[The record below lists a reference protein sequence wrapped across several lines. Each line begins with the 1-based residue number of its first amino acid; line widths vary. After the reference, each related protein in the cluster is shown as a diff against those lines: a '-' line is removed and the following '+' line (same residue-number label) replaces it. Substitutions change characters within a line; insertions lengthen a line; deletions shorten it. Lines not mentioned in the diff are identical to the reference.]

1 MLGPL
6 ENFLAS
12 HSIASCFGLVLGIL
26 LLWFSS
32 NQVIKRITPIAKYFG
47 VKELVVTILGV
58 SVLSSL
64 PELTISAFA
73 AAEGQADISL
83 GNVIGSNF
91 VTLTFVTALCALIS
105 PIRVSTDIKER
116 ESSWMILSTT
126 AIFLLAID
134 GKLTR
139 SDGMILMVLYIPYII
154 SVIRSAIQDSAKK
167 RKTIADRPARTRKI
181 VMHFL
186 FGAAAIL
193 GIIYGAKIALVS
205 GETLGRAFGLSTV
218 VLGILIFAFGTS
230 LPELAIALA
239 ATVRKKSDITIGEI
253 YSSNIFTALFVLG
266 CCALIKPLVLFDNPL
281 IPSVLV
287 KYDIPFLILAGVII
301 QIFVTTG
308 SRLHRFEAGLIL
320 ALYVYFVLVH
330 FVPTLL
336 PY

>member
-6 ENFLAS
+6 ETFLTSHIVAS
-12 HSIASCFGLVLGIL
+12 FFGLVLGIL

-32 NQVIKRITPIAKYFG
+32 AQVIIRITPIARYFR

-83 GNVIGSNF
+83 GNIIGSNF

-105 PIRVSTDIKER
+105 PIRVNTDIKER
-116 ESSWMILSTT
+116 ESSWMVLSTT
-126 AIFLLAID
+126 AILLLAID

-139 SDGMILMVLYIPYII
+139 IDGLILMSLYVPYLIA
-154 SVIRSAIQDSAKK
+154 VIRDAIRDSARGKK
-167 RKTIADRPARTRKI
+167 AGTERSARDGKI
-181 VMHFL
+181 VGHL
-186 FGAAAIL
+186 LIGASAIL
-193 GIIYGAKIALVS
+193 GIVYGAKIALVS
-205 GETLGRAFGLSTV
+205 GEALGRAFGLSTV

-239 ATVRKKSDITIGEI
+239 ATIRKKSDITIGEI
-253 YSSNIFTALFVLG
+253 YASNIFTALFVLG
-266 CCALIKPLVLFDNPL
+266 VCALIAPLVLFENPA
-281 IPSVLV
+281 IPSMLV

-308 SRLHRFEAGLIL
+308 SRLRRAEALLIL
-320 ALYVYFVLVH
+320 ALYVYFVLIH
-330 FVPTLL
+330 FIPSLL

>member
-6 ENFLAS
+6 ENLLTS
-12 HSIASCFGLVLGIL
+12 HIIGSVFGLLLGIF

-32 NQVIKRITPIAKYFG
+32 DQVIKRITPIARYFG
-47 VKELVVTILGV
+47 VRELVVTILGV

-64 PELTISAFA
+64 PELTISSFA
-73 AAEGQADISL
+73 AAQGKADISL

-105 PIRVSTDIKER
+105 PIRVSREIKER

-126 AIFLLAID
+126 VIFLLAID

-139 SDGMILMVLYIPYII
+139 IDGLILMSLYLPYIVA
-154 SVIRSAIQDSAKK
+154 VIRDAIQHSAKHK
-167 RKTIADRPARTRKI
+167 RGGPARSARNSKI
-181 VMHFL
+181 AFHFL
-186 FGAAAIL
+186 IGAGAIL
-193 GIIYGAKIALVS
+193 GIVYGAKIALVS
-205 GETLGRAFGLSTV
+205 GEAIGKAFGLSTV

-230 LPELAIALA
+230 LPELAIALT
-239 ATVRKKSDITIGEI
+239 ATFRQKSDITIGEI

-266 CCALIKPLVLFDNPL
+266 FCAFIAPLVLFENPA

-308 SRLHRFEAGLIL
+308 SRLGRFEALLIM
-320 ALYVYFVLVH
+320 ALYVYFVLTH
-330 FVPTLL
+330 FIPTLL

>member
-1 MLGPL
+1 MLEPL
-6 ENFLAS
+6 ENLLTS
-12 HSIASCFGLVLGIL
+12 HIIASGIGLVLGIL

-83 GNVIGSNF
+83 GNIIGSNF

-126 AIFLLAID
+126 CIFLLAID

-139 SDGMILMVLYIPYII
+139 IDGIILIVLYTPYIVA
-154 SVIRSAIQDSAKK
+154 VIRDAIHDSTRGKK
-167 RKTIADRPARTRKI
+167 AGAIRPARHSKI
-181 VMHFL
+181 ALHFVI
-186 FGAAAIL
+186 GAASIL
-193 GIIYGAKIALVS
+193 GIVFGAKIALVS
-205 GETLGRAFGLSTV
+205 GEAIGRTFGLSTV

-239 ATVRKKSDITIGEI
+239 ATFRKKSDITIGEI

-266 CCALIKPLVLFDNPL
+266 CCALIKPLILFENPQ

-287 KYDIPFLILAGVII
+287 KYDIPFLIFAGVII

-308 SRLHRFEAGLIL
+308 SRLRRLEALFIL
-320 ALYVYFVLVH
+320 MLYIYFVLVH
-330 FVPTLL
+330 FIPSLL

>member
-73 AAEGQADISL
+73 AAEGQANISL

-105 PIRVSTDIKER
+105 PIRVSSDIKER

-126 AIFLLAID
+126 AILLLAID

-139 SDGMILMVLYIPYII
+139 SDGMILVVLYLPYLIA
-154 SVIRSAIQDSAKK
+154 VIRSAIQDSAKK
-167 RKTIADRPARTRKI
+167 KKTIAGRPAKTRKMVI
-181 VMHFL
+181 HFL

-205 GETLGRAFGLSTV
+205 GETLGKAFGLSTV

-239 ATVRKKSDITIGEI
+239 ATARKKSDITIGEI

-266 CCALIKPLVLFDNPL
+266 CCALIKPLVFFDNPL

-308 SRLHRFEAGLIL
+308 SRLHRFEAVLIL
-320 ALYVYFVLVH
+320 ALYVYFVLIH
-330 FVPTLL
+330 FVPALL

>member
-6 ENFLAS
+6 DNFLTS
-12 HSIASCFGLVLGIL
+12 HIVASCFGLVLGIL
-26 LLWFSS
+26 LLWLSS

-64 PELTISAFA
+64 PELTISVFA

-126 AIFLLAID
+126 SIFLLAID

-139 SDGMILMVLYIPYII
+139 IDGIILITLYIPYIVA
-154 SVIRSAIQDSAKK
+154 VIRSAIHDSAKK
-167 RKTIADRPARTRKI
+167 KKVTANRSDRDRKI
-181 VMHFL
+181 VLHFL
-186 FGAAAIL
+186 ISAGAIL

-205 GETLGRAFGLSTV
+205 GEAIGKAFGLSTV

-239 ATVRKKSDITIGEI
+239 ATFRKKSDITIGEI

-266 CCALIKPLVLFDNPL
+266 VCALITPLVLFENPL

-308 SRLHRFEAGLIL
+308 SRLRRIEAVLIL
-320 ALYVYFVLVH
+320 ALYVYFVLMH
-330 FVPTLL
+330 FIPALL

>member
-6 ENFLAS
+6 ENLLTS
-12 HSIASCFGLVLGIL
+12 HIIASFAGLVLGIL

-32 NQVIKRITPIAKYFG
+32 NQVIKRITPIARYFG

-105 PIRVSTDIKER
+105 PIRVNTDIKER

-126 AIFLLAID
+126 AILLLAID

-139 SDGMILMVLYIPYII
+139 LDGTILIALYTPYII
-154 SVIRSAIQDSAKK
+154 AVIRDAIQDSAKK
-167 RKTIADRPARTRKI
+167 KKTGSDRPAKNSKI
-181 VMHFL
+181 ALHFII
-186 FGAAAIL
+186 GIASIL
-193 GIIYGAKIALVS
+193 GIVYGAKTALVS
-205 GETLGRAFGLSTV
+205 GEAIGRAVGLSAV
-218 VLGILIFAFGTS
+218 VLGIVIFAFVAS

-239 ATVRKKSDITIGEI
+239 ATFRKKSDITIGEI
-253 YSSNIFTALFVLG
+253 YASNIFTALFVLG
-266 CCALIKPLVLFDNPL
+266 LCALITPLILFENPL

-308 SRLHRFEAGLIL
+308 SRLRRAEALLIL
-320 ALYVYFVLVH
+320 ALYVYFVLTH
-330 FVPTLL
+330 FIPELL

>member
-6 ENFLAS
+6 ENFLVS
-12 HSIASCFGLVLGIL
+12 HTIASCFGLVLGIL

-32 NQVIKRITPIAKYFG
+32 NQVIKRTTPIAKYFG

-126 AIFLLAID
+126 AILLLAID

-139 SDGMILMVLYIPYII
+139 TDGMILMVLYIPYII
-154 SVIRSAIQDSAKK
+154 AVIRSAIQDSAKK
-167 RKTIADRPARTRKI
+167 RKATADRSARTRKI
-181 VMHFL
+181 VIHFL
-186 FGAAAIL
+186 FGLAAIL

-239 ATVRKKSDITIGEI
+239 ATARKKSDITIGEI

-308 SRLHRFEAGLIL
+308 SRLHRFEAVLIL
-320 ALYVYFVLVH
+320 ALYVYFILIH